1 MSVAASVLLPPL
13 RDGDRL
19 TSDEFMRRWEAM
31 PDLKFAELID
41 GVVYMPSPVSNGHSD
56 FHHPLTC
63 WTGYYIAGTGPAVRG
78 GIDATWLMGER
89 DTTQPDIALRI
100 LPEYGGQ
107 SHLEGEYAGG
117 APELIIEVAS
127 SSRNR
132 DLGPKL
138 KLYERMGVR
147 EYIVVLAKKKQVSW
161 KELIDGKFQ
170 AIEPSSDGIIR
181 SRFFP
186 GLWLD
191 PAALWRIDLQR
202 LSAVVQ
208 QGLATPEH
216 AAFVA
221 RLARK

>member
-19 TSDEFMRRWEAM
+19 TSDEFIRRWEAM

-41 GVVYMPSPVSNGHSD
+41 GVVCMPSPVSSEHSR
-56 FHHPLTC
+56 FHTALTAWLAVYADGTPGC
-63 WTGYYIAGTGPAVRG
+63 EAGLE
-78 GIDATWLMGER
+78 ATWLMGEKNVP
-89 DTTQPDIALRI
+89 QPDLALHV
-100 LPEYGGQ
+100 LPKHGGQ
-107 SHLEGEYAGG
+107 SQEKGKYPVG
-117 APELIIEVAS
+117 APEFVGEVAV
-127 SSRNR
+127 SSRSH

-138 KLYERMGVR
+138 KLYEEKGAR
-147 EYIVVLAKKKQVSW
+147 EYLIALPPTEQLIWNELVS
-161 KELIDGKFQ
+161 GKYQPIQPGNDRIF
-170 AIEPSSDGIIR
+170 R
-181 SRFFP
+181 SHIFP

-191 PAALWRIDLQR
+191 PAALWRRDLKSV
-202 LSAVVQ
+202 LGVLQ